1 MMSSLVASPRDGGS
15 AGRRQ
20 IVAPYITAW
29 SAEQHP
35 PAVVVERPEGG
46 IGYQHEI
53 VADRDRNG
61 VLWFRMSFQPSEG
74 RPEFGKVHPLRQRR
88 TMQRLLC
95 QVCAGPADQTEDGV
109 LWLLKDHREDWPL
122 WPNGM
127 GVTEP
132 PVCVSCVRMSLRL
145 CPALRKGA
153 TVVRAGSFVVAGA
166 HGLLYRGGRR
176 LTAVDSVTVAFEDPA
191 IQWVRAV
198 SLVRE
203 LRDCMIIPVADLAG
217 E

>member
-1 MMSSLVASPRDGGS
+1 MSSLLAGS
-15 AGRRQ
+15 RQ
-20 IVAPYITAW
+20 RVGADRHAVTPYIMAW
-29 SAEQHP
+29 SAEQDP
-35 PAVVVERPEGG
+35 PVMLVECPGGG
-46 IGYQHEI
+46 IAYQDET

-61 VLWFRMSFQPSEG
+61 VLWFRTPFRPGQG
-74 RPEFGKVHPLRQRR
+74 RPEFGRVHPLRQRR

-95 QVCAGPADQTEDGV
+95 QVCAGPANQTEDGV
-109 LWLLKDHREDWPL
+109 LWLLKDHREDWPS

-132 PVCVSCVRMSLRL
+132 PICLSCVEVSLRL

-153 TVVRAGSFVVAGA
+153 AVVRAGSFVVAGV
-166 HGLLYRGGRR
+166 HGTLYRGGHR
-176 LTAVDSVTVAFEDPA
+176 LVTVGAATVAFEDPA
-191 IQWVRAV
+191 IRWVRAV

-203 LRDCMIIPVADLAG
+203 LQDCTVLPLADLVD